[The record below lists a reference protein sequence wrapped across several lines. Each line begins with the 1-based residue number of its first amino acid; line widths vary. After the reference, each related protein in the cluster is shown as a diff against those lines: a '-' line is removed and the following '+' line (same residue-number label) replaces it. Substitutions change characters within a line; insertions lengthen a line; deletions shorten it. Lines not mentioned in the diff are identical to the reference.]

1 MWLLQ
6 DNVGGAV
13 LDAALARMK
22 HGGRIVAC
30 GSISQY
36 DKLGSDALYRLANYF
51 NIVTKCIK
59 YQVGGRGGGARSVLL
74 LLGVPRAEHGRALL
88 LLLLPLRLV
97 LLRSLAC
104 HVCPPEGPPLPAAR
118 D

>member
-1 MWLLQ
+1 MWVLQ

-59 YQVGGRGGGARSVLL
+59 YQVVGRGRPHRPGGAF
-74 LLGVPRAEHGRALL
+74 GI
-88 LLLLPLRLV
+88 
-97 LLRSLAC
+97 
-104 HVCPPEGPPLPAAR
+104 AAVGGAQG
-118 D
+118 